1 MTGTPHTASRSQS
14 FDAAAAGAGA
24 VPEIFTETGTK
35 LPERFMHTEAR

>member
-14 FDAAAAGAGA
+14 FDVAATGADA
-24 VPEIFTETGTK
+24 VPEIFTESGTK